1 MPRPFWEEFTT
12 KKAEIVKQIKKT
24 SYGHALREGF
34 AYLLKNYPE
43 VFTIGQGLWSP
54 WYVGN
59 TMTDLEKEFG
69 KERVIDTPV
78 AELACTGVAVGAAIC
93 GKRPVIIHPRVDFA
107 LLAVDQIVNQAAK
120 WCHMLGGQT
129 SVPVTIRAIINR
141 GGEQGAQHSQ
151 SLHSW
156 FAHIPGLRVV
166 MPSTVQDARDLL
178 IASVLCDDPVMF
190 IDDRWL
196 YELEEKLPPVK
207 EIDLRQQGPV
217 VRKGGTDITLVG
229 CSYAAQ
235 QCLQAA
241 EKLSKQGI
249 SAEVVD
255 LRVLNPF
262 KREVIVKSVAK
273 TGRLLAV
280 DGDWSTCGMAAE
292 VIASAVEQVPLAALK
307 VAPRRLTLPDAP
319 APTSKP
325 LEEAY
330 YFKAEDIFSEVVEM
344 VRS

>member
-1 MPRPFWEEFTT
+1 MNSG
-12 KKAEIVKQIKKT
+12 KKT
-24 SYGHALREGF
+24 SYGQALRDGF
-34 AYLLKNYPE
+34 AYLLKTYPE

-59 TMTDLEKEFG
+59 SMTDLDKEFG

-78 AELACTGVAVGAAIC
+78 AELACTGVAVGAAIS

-120 WCHMLGGQT
+120 WCHMLGGQVA
-129 SVPVTIRAIINR
+129 VPVTIRAIINR

-166 MPSTVQDARDLL
+166 MPATVRDARDLL

-190 IDDRWL
+190 IDDRLL
-196 YELEEKLPPVK
+196 YEQEESLPPPK
-207 EIDLRQQGPV
+207 EVSLKREEPEI
-217 VRKGGTDITLVG
+217 RKLGQDITLVS
-229 CSYAAQ
+229 CSYPLQ
-235 QCLQAA
+235 QCLAAAQALA
-241 EKLSKQGI
+241 RNGI
-249 SAEVVD
+249 EAEVLD
-255 LRVLNPF
+255 LRVLNPLQ
-262 KREVIVKSVAK
+262 RGPIIKSVQK

-280 DGDWSTCGMAAE
+280 DGDWATCGMAAE
-292 VIASAVEQVPLAALK
+292 ILASAVEGVE
-307 VAPRRLTLPDAP
+307 PRVWKSIPARITLPDAP

-325 LEEAY
+325 LEKAY
-330 YFKAEDIFSEVVEM
+330 YFQVEDIVKRAVEI
-344 VRS
+344 VGSKIKR

>member
-1 MPRPFWEEFTT
+1 MS
-12 KKAEIVKQIKKT
+12 IGQKT
-24 SYGHALREGF
+24 SYGQALRDGF
-34 AYLLKNYPE
+34 AYLLRTHPE

-59 TMTDLEKEFG
+59 SMTDLEKEFG

-78 AELACTGVAVGAAIC
+78 AELACTGVAIGAAIS

-120 WCHMLGGQT
+120 WCHMLGGQV

-156 FAHIPGLRVV
+156 FAHIPGLRMV
-166 MPSTVQDARDLL
+166 MPATARDARDLL

-196 YELEEKLPPVK
+196 YEKEEILPPAK
-207 EIDLRQQGPV
+207 EINLSKEGPEI
-217 VRKGGTDITLVG
+217 RWPGNDITMVS
-229 CSYAAQ
+229 CSYPLQ
-235 QCLQAA
+235 QCLEAA
-241 EKLSKQGI
+241 QVLGKRGI
-249 SAEVVD
+249 EVEVID
-255 LRVLNPF
+255 LRVLNPL
-262 KREVIVKSVAK
+262 KREPIVDSVRK

-280 DGDWSTCGMAAE
+280 DGDWATCGMAAE
-292 VIASAVEQVPLAALK
+292 VIASAVEGVEPGIWK
-307 VAPRRLTLPDAP
+307 KAPARITLPDAP

-325 LEEAY
+325 LEKAY
-330 YFKAEDIFSEVVEM
+330 YFQAEDIVKRAAEM
-344 VRS
+344 VGGKK

>member
-1 MPRPFWEEFTT
+1 MSNG
-12 KKAEIVKQIKKT
+12 QKT
-24 SYGHALREGF
+24 SYGQALRDGF
-34 AYLLKNYPE
+34 AYVLRKYPE

-59 TMTDLEKEFG
+59 SMTDLDKEFG

-78 AELACTGVAVGAAIC
+78 AELACTGVAVGAAIS
-93 GKRPVIIHPRVDFA
+93 GKRPVIVHPRVDFA

-120 WCHMLGGQT
+120 WCHMLGGQV

-166 MPSTVQDARDLL
+166 MPATVRDARDLL

-196 YELEEKLPPVK
+196 YEQEEILPSPREIPLDREGPEIRKTGKDITLISCSYPLRQCIEAAKVLEGRGIDAEV
-207 EIDLRQQGPV
+207 IDLR
-217 VRKGGTDITLVG
+217 I
-229 CSYAAQ
+229 
-235 QCLQAA
+235 
-241 EKLSKQGI
+241 
-249 SAEVVD
+249 
-255 LRVLNPF
+255 LNPLQ
-262 KREVIVKSVAK
+262 RTPILKSIKK

-280 DGDWSTCGMAAE
+280 DGDWATCGMAAE
-292 VIASAVEQVPLAALK
+292 ILASAMEGVE
-307 VAPRRLTLPDAP
+307 PRVWKSKPARITLPDAP

-325 LEEAY
+325 LEKAY
-330 YFKAEDIFSEVVEM
+330 YFQVEDIVKRAVEI
-344 VRS
+344 VGSKIKR

>member
-1 MPRPFWEEFTT
+1 
-12 KKAEIVKQIKKT
+12 VKQIKKT

-59 TMTDLEKEFG
+59 TMTDMEKEFG

-107 LLAVDQIVNQAAK
+107 LLALDQVVNQAAK
-120 WCHMLGGQT
+120 WCHMLGGQV

-196 YELEEKLPPVK
+196 YELEEQLPPVK
-207 EIDLRQQGPV
+207 EIDLREQGPV
-217 VRKGGTDITLVG
+217 IRKEGTDITLVG
-229 CSYAAQ
+229 CSYPAQ
-235 QCLQAA
+235 QCLEAA
-241 EKLSKQGI
+241 ENLSQEGI
-249 SAEVVD
+249 SAEIVD
-255 LRVLNPF
+255 LRVLNPL

-292 VIASAVEQVPLAALK
+292 VIASAVEQVPPAVLR
-307 VAPRRLTLPDAP
+307 VAPRRITLPDAP

-325 LEEAY
+325 LEKAY
-330 YFKAEDIFSEVVEM
+330 YFKAEDIFRKAMEM

>member
-1 MPRPFWEEFTT
+1 MSS
-12 KKAEIVKQIKKT
+12 VKKT
-24 SYGHALREGF
+24 SYGQALRDGF

-59 TMTDLEKEFG
+59 SMTDLDKEFG

-78 AELACTGVAVGAAIC
+78 AELACTGVAVGAAIS

-120 WCHMLGGQT
+120 WCHMLGGQV

-156 FAHIPGLRVV
+156 FAHIPGLRMV
-166 MPSTVQDARDLL
+166 MPATVRDARDLL

-196 YELEEKLPPVK
+196 YEQEEILPPPK
-207 EIDLRQQGPV
+207 ELNLSKEGPEI
-217 VRKGGTDITLVG
+217 RRPGKDITFVS
-229 CSYAAQ
+229 CSYPLQ
-235 QCLQAA
+235 QCLEAA
-241 EKLSKQGI
+241 DALGERGI
-249 SAEVVD
+249 EAEVID
-255 LRVLNPF
+255 LRVLNPLE
-262 KREVIVKSVAK
+262 RGPIIHSVRK

-280 DGDWSTCGMAAE
+280 DGDWATCGMAAE
-292 VIASAVEQVPLAALK
+292 VIASAVEGVEPGIWK
-307 VAPRRLTLPDAP
+307 KTPSRITLPDAP

-325 LEEAY
+325 LEQAY
-330 YFKAEDIFSEVVEM
+330 YFQVKDIVQRATEM
-344 VRS
+344 VGGKNRQ